1 MEWNAELNSCQR
13 INLIQA
19 IFITLYKIDILIPVR
34 AMAYASWRFYF
45 YFLVSFFLDWLG
57 KLTLGNNTINTL
69 VISRLS
75 WISRVYGI
83 LNFAYCV
90 KTLGNTYGHA
100 RRSLNLYHTSVCFKQ
115 GRRSPVGNA
124 IKKDHKHKSPALT
137 IQSSHSIHSEQI
149 SLEKDK

>member
-57 KLTLGNNTINTL
+57 KLTLGNNTTNTL

-90 KTLGNTYGHA
+90 KFNHRILFIPNK
-100 RRSLNLYHTSVCFKQ
+100 SVW
-115 GRRSPVGNA
+115 
-124 IKKDHKHKSPALT
+124 KKISNFWNCYRYIFISYSDIWKFDHYDRLT
-137 IQSSHSIHSEQI
+137 
-149 SLEKDK
+149 